1 MNEEQA
7 SRSLATQKT
16 IHIEWLNMFDTKE
29 NNITKME
36 IEIEIHTYKYETDAK
51 MLAVI
56 LLGSK
61 KSRWLIFS
69 S

>member
-1 MNEEQA
+1 
-7 SRSLATQKT
+7 
-16 IHIEWLNMFDTKE
+16 MFDTKE

-61 KSRWLIFS
+61 KSRWFIFS